1 MGVGDEFYDA
11 NPSDFFD
18 FFSKSDY
25 LVKICTHC
33 GKITLWENRKMVYP
47 TGTAIQPS
55 ECMPKAIAI
64 VFQEAQSIT
73 NSSPRAACAL
83 LRVCLEKLV
92 IEAGGQGKDLF
103 TKIESLGLS
112 PRMKRLADACRLTGN
127 EAVHGNYYD
136 LDIPKEEAIADAWAL
151 SRFINRLSD
160 EFFGLEADASEM
172 IEKMNEAKKL
182 RNH

>member
-1 MGVGDEFYDA
+1 M
-11 NPSDFFD
+11 
-18 FFSKSDY
+18 
-25 LVKICTHC
+25 
-33 GKITLWENRKMVYP
+33 
-47 TGTAIQPS
+47 
-55 ECMPKAIAI
+55 
-64 VFQEAQSIT
+64 
-73 NSSPRAACAL
+73 
-83 LRVCLEKLV
+83 EKLV

-136 LDIPKEEAIADAWAL
+136 LDISKEEAIADAWAL

-182 RNH
+182 RHS